1 MVSLLPVLLL
11 STQASLQVGSNRKGR
26 RQTEIEVLMVIIITV
41 SSTLK
46 AQIEQR

>member
-1 MVSLLPVLLL
+1 M
-11 STQASLQVGSNRKGR
+11 TKRKGR